1 MVKPEKTM
9 RIIEGT
15 SAYVED
21 QVNALA
27 DEFQPLSFTVKV
39 VDNAIRVV
47 VVLIRS
53 ALLTPSPLAV
63 PTPGRP
69 PGRFGQ

>member
-1 MVKPEKTM
+1 MVKPEKAM

-27 DEFQPLSFTVKV
+27 DQYSPLSFTVSV
-39 VDNAIRVV
+39 VADAIRVTA
-47 VVLIRS
+47 VLIKS
-53 ALLTPSPLAV
+53 DLLTPSPLAV
-63 PTPGRP
+63 PMPGRP